1 MEIIPAID
9 LIDGKCVRLTKGDY
23 DTKKVYDK
31 NPVNVAK
38 KFFDAGIKKLHLVD
52 LDGAK
57 KGEVVNW
64 HVLEG
69 ICKETALEVDFS
81 GGLTNEILIDKAFSL
96 GAKQLAIGSMSYKKP
111 DLFKGWLKKY
121 GTDKIILGADVKKE
135 FIAVSGWQEKT
146 NLHLFDFLDDYQKEG
161 IQYILCTDISKD
173 GKMKGPSILLYD
185 QLIKNYPDMKFIASG
200 GVTTIDDIKK
210 LRDIGCYGAIIGKAI
225 YEEKIKLKDLK
236 KFIS

>member
-9 LIDGKCVRLTKGDY
+9 IIDGKCVRLTKGDY

-31 NPVNVAK
+31 NPVQVAQ
-38 KFFDAGIKKLHLVD
+38 KFEEAGIKRLHLVD
-52 LDGAK
+52 LDGAR

-64 HVLEG
+64 PVLEG
-69 ICKETALEVDFS
+69 ICKETQLEVDFS
-81 GGLTNEILIDKAFSL
+81 GGLTREDLIEKAFSL
-96 GAKQLAIGSMSYKKP
+96 GARQVAIGSMSYKNP
-111 DLFKGWLKKY
+111 TLFKSWLAKY
-121 GTDKIILGADVKKE
+121 GADKIILGADVKKE

-146 NLHLFDFLDDYQKEG
+146 NIHLFDFLDDYQKEG

-173 GKMKGPSILLYD
+173 GKLKGPSILLYD
-185 QLIKNYPDMKFIASG
+185 QLVKNYTDMKFIASG
-200 GVTTIDDIKK
+200 GVTSVDDIKK
-210 LRDIGCYGAIIGKAI
+210 LRDIGCYGAIIGKAL

>member
-23 DTKKVYDK
+23 DTKKVYDN

-69 ICKETALEVDFS
+69 ICKETQLDVDFS
-81 GGLTNEILIDKAFSL
+81 GGLTNETLIDRAFSL

-111 DLFKGWLKKY
+111 DLFKSWLKKY

-146 NLHLFDFLDDYQKEG
+146 SLHLFDFLDDYQKEG

-210 LRDIGCYGAIIGKAI
+210 LKEIGCYGAIIGKAI